1 MAHSPLQAHCPD
13 GVIACLQH
21 PGAPRSVSDAPAGRF
36 QSSSA
41 AAAAGDQPAAAAA
54 PPPAAAGNPLDALLS
69 ELQTFSPERRP
80 GVRPA
85 PLGGRTSPPREETAP
100 RPAPPPPPPRTSS
113 KSPLISPSSPLS
125 PHYPAAQRAKLSL
138 PASGGTGVRHP
149 PPLVRTNS
157 EPGAAALSSTLALSD
172 ENLRR
177 DVASSNSSSSE
188 SVNSQE
194 GLQRGTPE
202 RAGVLSRCRQEAL
215 ERRETELR
223 RKQQA
228 LQQQYAR
235 LQAMSTAPRAAAA
248 AAEVKKTGSEG
259 DLPTKL
265 GGLSLAPT
273 AGGSL
278 SDLSAPAVN
287 QQNV

>member
-1 MAHSPLQAHCPD
+1 M
-13 GVIACLQH
+13 
-21 PGAPRSVSDAPAGRF
+21 
-36 QSSSA
+36 
-41 AAAAGDQPAAAAA
+41 
-54 PPPAAAGNPLDALLS
+54 
-69 ELQTFSPERRP
+69 
-80 GVRPA
+80 
-85 PLGGRTSPPREETAP
+85 
-100 RPAPPPPPPRTSS
+100 
-113 KSPLISPSSPLS
+113 
-125 PHYPAAQRAKLSL
+125 
-138 PASGGTGVRHP
+138 
-149 PPLVRTNS
+149 RTNS

-202 RAGVLSRCRQEAL
+202 RDGLLSRCRQEVL

-235 LQAMSTAPRAAAA
+235 LQAMSATSRAT
-248 AAEVKKTGSEG
+248 EVKKTGSEG

-265 GGLSLAPT
+265 GGLSMAPVT
-273 AGGSL
+273 SGSL
-278 SDLSAPAVN
+278 SDLATPVHH